1 MMEKYKFQMF
11 RTPPVDNKIN
21 RSKERLAIFSI
32 ELQMR
37 FSIPQYLSTLL
48 NLYILTSPC
57 QTNNFPYY
65 SRKGWHSAQYS
76 IFSFGEALSK
86 IEVQVRYPD
95 NCKKLQLASKLQY
108 PTVKNK
114 DTLG

>member
-95 NCKKLQLASKLQY
+95 NCKKLQLLSYNIPL
-108 PTVKNK
+108 
-114 DTLG
+114 